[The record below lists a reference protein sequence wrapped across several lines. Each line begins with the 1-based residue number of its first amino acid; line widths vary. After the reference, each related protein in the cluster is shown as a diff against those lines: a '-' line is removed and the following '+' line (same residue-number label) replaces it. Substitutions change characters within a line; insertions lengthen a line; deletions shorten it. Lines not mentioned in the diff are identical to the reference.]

1 MGLLGMLT
9 GVGYEETGRNW
20 ECPVEGCRW
29 RCFRKWDLAKH
40 LSAIKAHN
48 LGEDEVARLMGIV
61 NAQEGSQS
69 RTVAGGEDIDA
80 QDMSEGETSSDSEW
94 SVGSEDEDT
103 ELEEMNELEKKP
115 REKGLVMGGLPV
127 LG

>member
-1 MGLLGMLT
+1 MGLLEKLT

-48 LGEDEVARLMGIV
+48 LEEDEVARLMGIV
-61 NAQEGSQS
+61 NAQEGGQP
-69 RTVAGGEDIDA
+69 RIAGEDRDIDA

-94 SVGSEDEDT
+94 SVGSEDRDT
-103 ELEEMNELEKKP
+103 DLDEMEELEKRA
-115 REKGLVMGGLPV
+115 REKGTVMEEVSV
-127 LG
+127 LN